1 MKSRD
6 PFARRRW
13 LGLGVLAAVTT
24 VLFALAPVPGPA
36 TPEPCAAGAKFIGA
50 AKCALCHKAD
60 AVGNQY
66 GKWQATPHAKA
77 FELLASD
84 KAKEVA
90 KAKGVDDPQKSDQ
103 CLKCHVTAFGVAAE
117 DIAKGFDPA
126 LGVQC
131 ESCHGAGETHMK
143 ARVAAAAKAKDGKV
157 EPVPAGEIDGRPTVD
172 TCVKCH
178 NDQSPTFK
186 PFCFKERNAKIVHL
200 IPGKHSDEEQK
211 ALSDPCKC
219 GSDCKCTHGSE
230 DPRCAGGGG

>member
-13 LGLGVLAAVTT
+13 LSLGLLASVTT
-24 VLFALAPVPGPA
+24 VLFALAPEPGPA
-36 TPEPCAAGAKFIGA
+36 SPEPCAAGAKFIGA

-90 KAKGVDDPQKSDQ
+90 KAKAIDDPQKSDQ

-131 ESCHGAGETHMK
+131 ETCHGPGETHMK
-143 ARVAAAAKAKDGKV
+143 ARVAAAAKSKDGKV
-157 EPVPAGEIDGRPTVD
+157 EPVPAGEIDARPTAD
-172 TCVKCH
+172 TCTKCH
-178 NDQSPTFK
+178 NKDSPTFK
-186 PFCFKERNAKIVHL
+186 PFCFHDRRAKIAHL
-200 IPGKHSDEEQK
+200 NPSKTRTPEELKAIEGSCACESCKDDGCGAECAAGK
-211 ALSDPCKC
+211 
-219 GSDCKCTHGSE
+219 
-230 DPRCAGGGG
+230 GG